1 MEEGALDRAG
11 GRVLLQAMA
20 CPASAQE
27 DYGELRGHL
36 WPRQAE
42 RKAGVPGTLW
52 VALITP
58 SPRGHFCFLSPSF
71 WSDEKGMASPFS
83 SPFMRLSLGPFQEL
97 LGNVIEGEG
106 LKVAS
111 GPTSRKCL

>member
-1 MEEGALDRAG
+1 MLSRAVAHTVG
-11 GRVLLQAMA
+11 V
-20 CPASAQE
+20 QE
-27 DYGELRGHL
+27 DDGTLPGHL
-36 WPRQAE
+36 WPKQTGQ
-42 RKAGVPGTLW
+42 KASVPGTRW

-58 SPRGHFCFLSPSF
+58 SPRDHFCFLSPSLQ
-71 WSDEKGMASPFS
+71 SDEKGLGSPFS
-83 SPFMRLSLGPFQEL
+83 SPFIHLSLGPFQEL